1 MSGPSNRP
9 AVQPTNRL
17 LWVDLLK
24 GLAVIWMIE
33 VHATNA
39 LVRPALRAGTAF
51 DWLNYGNGLIAPAF
65 LFTSGALF
73 LVTLKRKLPDFLKVG
88 PLFWKQ
94 VYRLLGV
101 VALGYVLH
109 LPRFSLRQMLFSL
122 GPGDVS
128 GFLQSDILQVIGVSL
143 VFMVLLV
150 LLLRNRGRV
159 AVAAG
164 LAGLAVFLLAPS
176 ALNSNWSLPSFL
188 SPYITGQP
196 KTMFPFLPWAGFL
209 LFGSVVGYLY
219 DRVKGSPWFVLG
231 ITVFGLLL
239 FWGAWNSNR
248 MAQTWFDARH
258 WKNFYLSSP
267 SWYLGKLAPVLPG
280 IGFWWA
286 WERLVVPKGQIGR
299 HSERSEES
307 QPLSRL
313 LALLLNRTSKKIL
326 QVLTGVLSLFGRQSL
341 LAYSFHIPIVYGSAL
356 GRGLWGIRGES
367 LSWGGVALMW
377 LGVTILTGLVCW
389 AWDAFKSRSPR
400 WSRRTFYLLWGI
412 FLAYFILSP

>member
-1 MSGPSNRP
+1 MSSSNRP
-9 AVQPTNRL
+9 AVQQTNRL

-39 LVRPALRAGTAF
+39 LVRPALRAGAAF

-73 LVTLKRKLPDFLKVG
+73 LVTLKRKLPDFLKLG

-94 VYRLLGV
+94 FYRLLGV

-109 LPRFSLRQMLFSL
+109 LPRFSLRQMVFSL
-122 GPGDVS
+122 GPGDWS

-143 VFMVLLV
+143 IFMVLLV
-150 LLLRNRGRV
+150 LLLRKRGLV
-159 AVAAG
+159 AMAAG
-164 LAGLAVFLLAPS
+164 LAGLTVFFVAPL

-196 KTMFPFLPWAGFL
+196 KTMFPLLPWAGFL

-219 DRVKGSPWFVLG
+219 DRVKGNPWFVLG
-231 ITVFGLLL
+231 ITVFGILL
-239 FWGAWNSNR
+239 FWGAWNANAL
-248 MAQTWFDARH
+248 AQAWFDARH
-258 WKNFYLSSP
+258 WKHFYLSSP

-286 WERLVVPKGQIGR
+286 WERWAVPRKVVP
-299 HSERSEES
+299 
-307 QPLSRL
+307 
-313 LALLLNRTSKKIL
+313 AMTW
-326 QVLTGVLSLFGRQSL
+326 VLSLFGRQSL

-377 LGVTILTGLVCW
+377 LGVTGLTGLVCW
-389 AWDAFKSRSPR
+389 AWDAFKSRSPL

>member
-1 MSGPSNRP
+1 M
-9 AVQPTNRL
+9 
-17 LWVDLLK
+17 WVDLLK

-39 LVRPALRAGTAF
+39 LVRSALRTGAAF

-73 LVTLKRKLPDFLKVG
+73 LVTLKRKLPDFLKAG

-122 GPGDVS
+122 EPGDLS

-143 VFMVLLV
+143 IFMILLT
-150 LLLRNRGRV
+150 LLLRKRGRV

-164 LAGLAVFLLAPS
+164 LAGLAVFFLAPL
-176 ALNSNWSLPSFL
+176 ALNSAWALPAFL

-196 KTMFPFLPWAGFL
+196 KTMFPLLPWVSFL
-209 LFGSVVGYLY
+209 LFGSVVGYLF
-219 DRVKGSPWFVLG
+219 DRLKGNLWFVLG

-239 FWGAWNSNR
+239 FGGARSSNR
-248 MAQTWFDARH
+248 MAQAWFDAHH
-258 WKNFYLSSP
+258 WKHFYLSSP

-286 WERLVVPKGQIGR
+286 WERWAVPRKVVP
-299 HSERSEES
+299 
-307 QPLSRL
+307 
-313 LALLLNRTSKKIL
+313 ALTW
-326 QVLTGVLSLFGRQSL
+326 VLSLFGRQSL

-377 LGVTILTGLVCW
+377 LGVTTLTGLVCW
-389 AWDAFKSRSPR
+389 AWDAFKSRSPL